1 MILLSLVRWAQT
13 LVIAKVIAGVYN
25 SLVGLQEVR
34 YSDGVRSEKYI
45 CWTRKQ
51 MRYMLGD
58 HGYSYVVGS
67 SPPNRPGQFPRRVHN
82 RGASCPAA
90 PANCSQ
96 VTALYNPQDN
106 PHTIEGA
113 LVLVSPPAAVSLL
126 NRRRMLNPLGQY
138 RWHWRRVLLGC
149 SVAESAAAVAAA

>member
-1 MILLSLVRWAQT
+1 M
-13 LVIAKVIAGVYN
+13 
-25 SLVGLQEVR
+25 R
-34 YSDGVRSEKYI
+34 YSNGVRSEKYI

-67 SPPNRPGQFPRRVHN
+67 SPPNRPGQFPKRVHN
-82 RGASCPAA
+82 RGASCPAP

-113 LVLVSPPAAVSLL
+113 LVLVSPPAAA
-126 NRRRMLNPLGQY
+126 
-138 RWHWRRVLLGC
+138 VLLETVLGSTLDLLRQCGLASALCLLTFQQCRQQPDATARLLVPLPRSNC
-149 SVAESAAAVAAA
+149 SATCVKSGAALHMCCQAVC

>member
-1 MILLSLVRWAQT
+1 MSASVMTGAHT
-13 LVIAKVIAGVYN
+13 SSGH
-25 SLVGLQEVR
+25 LQEVR

-113 LVLVSPPAAVSLL
+113 LVLVSPPAAVLIGSLSIA
-126 NRRRMLNPLGQY
+126 G
-138 RWHWRRVLLGC
+138 
-149 SVAESAAAVAAA
+149 

>member
-1 MILLSLVRWAQT
+1 M
-13 LVIAKVIAGVYN
+13 
-25 SLVGLQEVR
+25 R
-34 YSDGVRSEKYI
+34 YSNAVRSEKYI

-67 SPPNRPGQFPRRVHN
+67 NPPNRPGQFPRRVHN

-90 PANCSQ
+90 PANCSE

-113 LVLVSPPAAVSLL
+113 LVLVSL
-126 NRRRMLNPLGQY
+126 
-138 RWHWRRVLLGC
+138 
-149 SVAESAAAVAAA
+149 SVAVFSLSSTLHA

>member
-1 MILLSLVRWAQT
+1 MQEV
-13 LVIAKVIAGVYN
+13 KYN
-25 SLVGLQEVR
+25 S
-34 YSDGVRSEKYI
+34 GVRSEKYI

-82 RGASCPAA
+82 RGASCPSP
-90 PANCSQ
+90 PANCSE
-96 VTALYNPQDN
+96 VTALYTPQDN

-113 LVLVSPPAAVSLL
+113 LVMVSLSSAL
-126 NRRRMLNPLGQY
+126 PDMS
-138 RWHWRRVLLGC
+138 WLGC
-149 SVAESAAAVAAA
+149 SCGEASRECLEVDSLP